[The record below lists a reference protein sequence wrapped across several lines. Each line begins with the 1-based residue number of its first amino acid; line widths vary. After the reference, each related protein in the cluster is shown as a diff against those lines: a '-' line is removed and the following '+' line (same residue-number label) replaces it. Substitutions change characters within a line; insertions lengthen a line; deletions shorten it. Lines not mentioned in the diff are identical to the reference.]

1 MSSVADVIGPAD
13 PKASESGEVSV
24 IADFAAD
31 TLVPHANRIDQRGIR
46 RPHLDELAA
55 TGALGLPFPTAL
67 GDRTL
72 APESFGKQL
81 SSSPE
86 HAAPPGSAAQ
96 HRTPTKAVLG
106 TDNVLLHDRWAARM
120 VSGKAIAA
128 IAFAHLRR
136 PTQRF
141 WIRDEGDQF
150 LLNGSLDWVTNW
162 PLADVVLIEGYR
174 MSSSG
179 EQRDEIISLLVEP
192 PKLDLVHS
200 NQMDR
205 DDLQAG
211 PSLSLAAMG
220 GTQTWPVSFADF
232 RVSGEQLVSRVPAT
246 EWHHA
251 NSLIAADANP
261 ASFGMA
267 RASINELT
275 ELAATTNQPTV
286 AEAAASLRSELLD
299 LRARAYADADLAS
312 ADPQMAAA
320 TVVERTALRAAA
332 LDLNLRAA
340 TALVAASG
348 GGAMMLSSNAQRRAR
363 SAVPAR
369 SRSDCRSSPSV
380 ARLFDGLA
388 ASPYGADLR
397 RGTAQLLAVMN

>member
-1 MSSVADVIGPAD
+1 LPHGLFPHPQRKIDAGIRVSSVADVIGPAD

-67 GDRTL
+67 GGSD
-72 APESFGKQL
+72 AG
-81 SSSPE
+81 
-86 HAAPPGSAAQ
+86 PGIVREATELIAGACGTTWFCAAQ

-150 LLNGSLDWVTNW
+150 VLNGSLDWVTNW

-174 MSSSG
+174 MSSAG

-363 SAVPAR
+363 EA
-369 SRSDCRSSPSV
+369 
-380 ARLFDGLA
+380 LFLLVQGQT
-388 ASPYGADLR
+388 ADLR
-397 RGTAQLLAVMN
+397 QASLGYLTD